1 MLYFFFNLYV
11 VLKLWVSTLW
21 SYSASDRLVLLI
33 KKPRKLSG
41 ALLLKRYRYLHAIT
55 SLTIPIAALSEELSK
70 KLTSSPGEMI
80 HMANH
85 LQCLFIHLC
94 TSYTGDWRKHAFLC
108 SSQTRT
114 DGSVNPAAVLGLQLC
129 NFWKGRLV
137 CEHWKWLSQLFS
149 FCCLL
154 SNATLQVT
162 FLISML
168 LLEYLPAFH
177 VHLLFLVLSDSLCF
191 LFSCLLKF
199 SSVFFLLAKILFYL
213 SLDFSVICID
223 WYLKHE
229 SEDTEQLAVLSLA
242 GSSYKTL

>member
-1 MLYFFFNLYV
+1 
-11 VLKLWVSTLW
+11 
-21 SYSASDRLVLLI
+21 
-33 KKPRKLSG
+33 
-41 ALLLKRYRYLHAIT
+41 
-55 SLTIPIAALSEELSK
+55 
-70 KLTSSPGEMI
+70 MI

-94 TSYTGDWRKHAFLC
+94 TSYTGDWRKHVFLC

-177 VHLLFLVLSDSLCF
+177 VHLPFLVLSDSLCF
-191 LFSCLLKF
+191 LYSCLLKF
-199 SSVFFLLAKILFYL
+199 SSVFFSSCQNTVLPKPGFLCHLYWLIPEAWEWGHKAACCAF
-213 SLDFSVICID
+213 FS
-223 WYLKHE
+223 WL
-229 SEDTEQLAVLSLA
+229 QL
-242 GSSYKTL
+242 